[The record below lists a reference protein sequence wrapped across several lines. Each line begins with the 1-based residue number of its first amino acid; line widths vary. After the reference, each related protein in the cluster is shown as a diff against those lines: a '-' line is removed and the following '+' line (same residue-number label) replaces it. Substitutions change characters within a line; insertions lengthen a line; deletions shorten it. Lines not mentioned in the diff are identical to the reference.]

1 MENGGRGKGKDW
13 LFLKVF
19 GQEVDLAGNPG
30 LRQPDQL
37 CGQIQLVGSSWGE
50 LLILRQSSWRPHIAL
65 HCMTLV

>member
-1 MENGGRGKGKDW
+1 MENGGGGKGKDW

-19 GQEVDLAGNPG
+19 GQEVDLVGHPG

-50 LLILRQSSWRPHIAL
+50 LLFILWLIFWRPHIA
-65 HCMTLV
+65 